1 MKKKKSENFP
11 LINVKKRKKRN
22 MVSINRISGIRL
34 PLHEEGQHL
43 QTINDDTL
51 G

>member
-22 MVSINRISGIRL
+22 MVSIKYLEFDFRSL
-34 PLHEEGQHL
+34 PLHEEG
-43 QTINDDTL
+43 
-51 G
+51 